1 VSRPGLSPR
10 AALAGLILLAA
21 GGLAAALVTLHS
33 GRAGAAGADAK
44 ARPARAPRCTPPRLN
59 VSAALAGSR
68 VTVSPGPDTRDASA
82 GTQISML
89 GVPAGELSHVTVSGS
104 RSGDHSGRLLA
115 YSQGTGA
122 SFVPAHPFAEGEL
135 VHVRAELSEIGQPGA
150 GRTTPFAWS
159 FRVAVRDRAGEA
171 GGSGRP
177 APHPAYYQH
186 FRSRADLQPPTVTV
200 TTHAAGTNPGDLFI
214 APYSGPGQYG
224 PMILDENGALVWFK
238 PLSPAGTR
246 AADFRVQQYEG
257 KPVLTW
263 WQDPLIAGG
272 QSKAG
277 EVILDSSYRQIAVV
291 RAGNGYQPD
300 LHEFQI
306 TPQGTGLITVFNGIN
321 CDLSGIG
328 GSRNAAVADTL
339 LQEIDLKTG
348 LVMFEWHSLDHVP
361 LSDSYASGK
370 HSSQTTPFDYF
381 HINSIDVQQ
390 DGDLL
395 VDARNTW
402 AAYDVDAHTGRV
414 RWQLD
419 GKRSS
424 FAMAPGT
431 RTAWQHDA
439 RRQPDGTITF
449 FDNGATP
456 AVHPQSRAIAV
467 RLDTQHMKATL
478 VRDDRHPAKPLVAG
492 SQGNVQQLANGAWI
506 VGWGEVPYISEY
518 GASGQL
524 LLDAHLPAAYQ
535 SYRAYRLPWSA
546 HPTDAPALV
555 AVRARAHTGATVYAS
570 WNGATEV
577 ASWRVLGGASPASLT
592 PVGSAPKSG
601 FETAIALPRA
611 AVGSY
616 VQVQALDASGAI
628 IGVSAAKR
636 V

>member
-1 VSRPGLSPR
+1 
-10 AALAGLILLAA
+10 
-21 GGLAAALVTLHS
+21 
-33 GRAGAAGADAK
+33 
-44 ARPARAPRCTPPRLN
+44 
-59 VSAALAGSR
+59 
-68 VTVSPGPDTRDASA
+68 
-82 GTQISML
+82 
-89 GVPAGELSHVTVSGS
+89 
-104 RSGDHSGRLLA
+104 
-115 YSQGTGA
+115 
-122 SFVPAHPFAEGEL
+122 
-135 VHVRAELSEIGQPGA
+135 
-150 GRTTPFAWS
+150 
-159 FRVAVRDRAGEA
+159 
-171 GGSGRP
+171 
-177 APHPAYYQH
+177 
-186 FRSRADLQPPTVTV
+186 
-200 TTHAAGTNPGDLFI
+200 
-214 APYSGPGQYG
+214 
-224 PMILDENGALVWFK
+224 
-238 PLSPAGTR
+238 
-246 AADFRVQQYEG
+246 
-257 KPVLTW
+257 
-263 WQDPLIAGG
+263 
-272 QSKAG
+272 
-277 EVILDSSYRQIAVV
+277 
-291 RAGNGYQPD
+291 
-300 LHEFQI
+300 
-306 TPQGTGLITVFNGIN
+306 
-321 CDLSGIG
+321 
-328 GSRNAAVADTL
+328 
-339 LQEIDLKTG
+339 
-348 LVMFEWHSLDHVP
+348 VP

-402 AAYDVDAHTGRV
+402 AAYDIDAHTGRV

-419 GKRSS
+419 GKHSS
-424 FAMAPGT
+424 FAMGPGT

-518 GASGQL
+518 SASGQL

-555 AVRARAHTGATVYAS
+555 AVRARAHVGATVYAS

-592 PVGSAPKSG
+592 PAGGAPKSG

-611 AVGSY
+611 AIGSY
-616 VQVQALDASGAI
+616 VQVQALDASGAV
-628 IGVSAAKR
+628 IGVSAPKR